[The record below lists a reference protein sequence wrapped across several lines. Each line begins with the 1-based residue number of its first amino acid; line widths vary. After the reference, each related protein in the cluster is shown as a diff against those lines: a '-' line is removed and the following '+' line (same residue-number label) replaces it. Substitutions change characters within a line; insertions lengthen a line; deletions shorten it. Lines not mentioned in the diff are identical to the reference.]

1 MEDKH
6 KELISASGG
15 LRWQITSFNQ
25 RCQVRKTNDVYTET
39 LSRLETAAPAPS
51 AYQSVEA
58 CASCSGRPLFWAVGP
73 EASVEHIRNTAGR
86 PSHSCGL
93 GLPAAL
99 ENLQLQKTWAPGCQG
114 FKLLWVQKIRGKH
127 AVLIRSCEAF
137 APHHQR
143 DGADRY
149 VEVTMLI
156 GESTGS
162 CDQSYLR

>member
-25 RCQVRKTNDVYTET
+25 WCQVGKTNDVYTET
-39 LSRLETAAPAPS
+39 LSRPETAAPAPS

-99 ENLQLQKTWAPGCQG
+99 ENLQLQKTRAPGCQG
-114 FKLLWVQKIRGKH
+114 FKLLWVQ
-127 AVLIRSCEAF
+127 
-137 APHHQR
+137 
-143 DGADRY
+143 
-149 VEVTMLI
+149 
-156 GESTGS
+156 
-162 CDQSYLR
+162 

>member
-25 RCQVRKTNDVYTET
+25 PCQVGKTNDVYTGT
-39 LSRLETAAPAPS
+39 LSCLETAAPAPS

-73 EASVEHIRNTAGR
+73 EASVEHIRNTTGR
-86 PSHSCGL
+86 PSYSCGL
-93 GLPAAL
+93 GLPATL
-99 ENLQLQKTWAPGCQG
+99 ENLQLQKTRAPGCQG

-137 APHHQR
+137 APHRQR
-143 DGADRY
+143 DGADCY

-162 CDQSYLR
+162 CEQCYLR